1 MNFSELNKL
10 KKDEVEKL
18 IKDKGKK
25 MEKLKIEKRELED
38 FLKLKFSDNHQ
49 SETYAE
55 VSAGVGAWGKE

>member
-38 FLKLKFSDNHQ
+38 FLKLKFVRQ
-49 SETYAE
+49 
-55 VSAGVGAWGKE
+55 GASS